1 MTPVKATREG
11 KRLLQLKWP
20 LHKRQHLLK
29 AFFLIVVFSIQL
41 TENVQYKFWWLDS
54 NCGPLESE
62 TTILPTESQP
72 LPKRQHF
79 YNLKLFMLS
88 NLVANLL
95 VALLGNC
102 AIRIVLK
109 SVSSVWKWPK
119 HWSLVQCT
127 WAWEW
132 NGGQSEAIIAAV
144 TVAASASATSKR
156 WANNNLN
163 FKFFLLPGA
172 LFLSICLPTYL
183 PMLIHFFM
191 LFTHG
196 RMAKVKFERVY

>member
-1 MTPVKATREG
+1 
-11 KRLLQLKWP
+11 
-20 LHKRQHLLK
+20 
-29 AFFLIVVFSIQL
+29 
-41 TENVQYKFWWLDS
+41 
-54 NCGPLESE
+54 
-62 TTILPTESQP
+62 
-72 LPKRQHF
+72 
-79 YNLKLFMLS
+79 MLS

-102 AIRIVLK
+102 AIWIVLK

-172 LFLSICLPTYL
+172 LILPICLPTYL

-191 LFTHG
+191 LFRITAWI
-196 RMAKVKFERVY
+196 RLAWLILINLITFILIIFLIYFIILILPKKIWKIK

>member
-1 MTPVKATREG
+1 
-11 KRLLQLKWP
+11 
-20 LHKRQHLLK
+20 
-29 AFFLIVVFSIQL
+29 
-41 TENVQYKFWWLDS
+41 
-54 NCGPLESE
+54 
-62 TTILPTESQP
+62 
-72 LPKRQHF
+72 
-79 YNLKLFMLS
+79 MLS

-102 AIRIVLK
+102 AIWIVLK

-163 FKFFLLPGA
+163 FKFFCCPVHSSY
-172 LFLSICLPTYL
+172 LSAYLPTYL
-183 PMLIHFFM
+183 PTYANSFFHAFHTRPNGQSQIWKSLLIKM
-191 LFTHG
+191 CSN
-196 RMAKVKFERVY
+196 ADSEVKLNCTDRFI